1 MRHVVG
7 FLSGLILAPV
17 LLLACGWAYSHLRS
31 LHAAERGVLEG
42 SGPLVLAG
50 LVGVGIIVA
59 LMAVPPRLTPMLPLS
74 VSLFLAFVTGVALL
88 RGHLLDRLPEVPGLE
103 GALALLPLGVFVP
116 VALVLGATVFV
127 GGRWRRGEDHEVTEE
142 EYFEGL
148 YEEDGGRGPQAQ
160 TRAEAPVGPEAQHV
174 PRHRA

>member
-1 MRHVVG
+1 MRHIVG

-17 LLLACGWAYSHLRS
+17 LLLACGWAFSHLRS

-50 LVGVGIIVA
+50 LVGVGVIVA
-59 LMAVPPRLTPMLPLS
+59 LLAVPPRLTPMLPLS
-74 VSLFLAFVTGVALL
+74 VALVLGSATGVALV
-88 RGHLLDRLPEVPGLE
+88 RGHLLERLPPVPGLE
-103 GALALLPLGVFVP
+103 GALDLLPLGVFVP
-116 VALVLGATVFV
+116 VALVLAATVFV
-127 GGRWRRGEDHEVTEE
+127 GGRWRRSEEHEVTEE

-148 YEEDGGRGPQAQ
+148 YEEGEERPADK
-160 TRAEAPVGPEAQHV
+160 RAEPEAQHV